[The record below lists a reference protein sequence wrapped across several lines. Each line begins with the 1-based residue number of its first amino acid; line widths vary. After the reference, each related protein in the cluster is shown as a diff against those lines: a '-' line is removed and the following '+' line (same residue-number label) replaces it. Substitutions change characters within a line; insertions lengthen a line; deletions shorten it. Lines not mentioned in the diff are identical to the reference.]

1 MSNEEQIL
9 QMLSEMKAD
18 IKNLQTDVA
27 FLKEKKLNSE
37 SIKKQLETLEEM
49 RHLLTKEEADAVA
62 AAIGG

>member
-1 MSNEEQIL
+1 MSNEEKIL
-9 QMLSEMKAD
+9 QMLSEMHTD
-18 IKNLQTDVA
+18 IKNLKTDVA
-27 FLKEKKLNSE
+27 FLKEKKLNAE

>member
-1 MSNEEQIL
+1 MSNEEKIL